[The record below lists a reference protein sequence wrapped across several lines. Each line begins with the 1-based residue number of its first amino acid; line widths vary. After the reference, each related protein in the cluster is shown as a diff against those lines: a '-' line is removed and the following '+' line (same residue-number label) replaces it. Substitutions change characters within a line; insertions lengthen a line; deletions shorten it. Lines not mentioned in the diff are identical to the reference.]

1 MQPVSPSGYDP
12 REFPPFA
19 VTVDIVVFTILHD
32 ALHVLLI
39 ERGQDP
45 FEGCMALPGGFVR
58 PDESLDEAAARELE
72 EETGL
77 TKKEAYLEQLRTYGA
92 PYRDPRMRVITSA
105 YWAVCSSL
113 VIPEAGGDAAFAL
126 LAPMSEIESGSI
138 SLAFDHRDILQDALE
153 RLRGKL
159 EYTSVGARF
168 CPPEFTISSLRRAYE
183 AIWETRLDPGN
194 FHRNVQRSPSFKKV
208 RRKPAVV
215 GRKGGRPA
223 SLWTAP
229 KVEPLTSAPLA
240 RRHKSP
246 MRPARG
252 SD

>member
-1 MQPVSPSGYDP
+1 MQPINPPDYDP
-12 REFPPFA
+12 RDFPPVA
-19 VTVDIVVFTILHD
+19 ITVDIVVFTILHD

-45 FEGCMALPGGFVR
+45 FQGCMALPGGFMR
-58 PDESLDEAAARELE
+58 PDESLEEAAARELE

-77 TKKEAYLEQLRTYGA
+77 TQDEAYLEQLRTYGA
-92 PYRDPRMRVITSA
+92 PDRDPRMRVITSA
-105 YWAVCSSL
+105 YWAVCSNL
-113 VIPEAGGDAAFAL
+113 IVPEAGGDAAFAL

-138 SLAFDHRDILQDALE
+138 SLAFDHLEILQDALE

-183 AIWETRLDPGN
+183 AIWDTRLDPGN
-194 FHRNVQRSPSFKKV
+194 FHRNVQRSTSFKKV

-215 GRKGGRPA
+215 GLRGGRPA

-229 KVEPLTSAPLA
+229 RVEAFTSAPLA
-240 RRHKSP
+240 RRRKTH
-246 MRPARG
+246 
-252 SD
+252 